1 MQRWRVK
8 NWWLICALVSWNK
21 LLGKVSDRN
30 TGEKCL
36 QMKDYLEVLISELNS
51 IQLILHEDIKSTSAG
66 SWNLT

>member
-1 MQRWRVK
+1 MATK
-8 NWWLICALVSWNK
+8 ELVFNMCSRFLEYNFRE
-21 LLGKVSDRN
+21 SDRN

-36 QMKDYLEVLISELNS
+36 QMKDYLEVLISELNC